1 MRPIKES
8 GLEVFGQW
16 LSTHQ
21 WTAVENSTTLDEK
34 LENFTQTINDEIDVH
49 FPKLTAKFHAEDK
62 PFITGKIKNLILKR
76 ERAYTKSDQRD
87 YKRLRNKVSEE
98 IKKAKKTFYAK
109 KIRPLRSNDPKFWW
123 STIKKI
129 CSSSKNQ
136 QIFLTNPENG
146 EPLTSSE
153 SAKEINN

>member
-1 MRPIKES
+1 
-8 GLEVFGQW
+8 L
-16 LSTHQ
+16 
-21 WTAVENSTTLDEK
+21 TT
-34 LENFTQTINDEIDVH
+34 
-49 FPKLTAKFHAEDK
+49 KFHAEDK

-76 ERAYTKSDQRD
+76 ERAYRKSDQRD

-109 KIRPLRSNDPKFWW
+109 KIRLLRSNDHKSWW

-129 CSSSKNQ
+129 CNSSKNQ

-153 SAKEINN
+153 SAEEINNYLVNLTKDYVKISDDHLITDPSLTLPLASRASVEKNSIK

>member
-1 MRPIKES
+1 M
-8 GLEVFGQW
+8 
-16 LSTHQ
+16 
-21 WTAVENSTTLDEK
+21 TT
-34 LENFTQTINDEIDVH
+34 
-49 FPKLTAKFHAEDK
+49 KFHAEDK

-109 KIRPLRSNDPKFWW
+109 KIRLLRSNDHKSWW

-129 CSSSKNQ
+129 CNSSKNQ

-153 SAKEINN
+153 SAEEINNYLVNLTKDYVKISDDHLITGPSLTLPLASRASVEKNSIK